1 MLLII
6 LYILLLSILLVILL
20 LIFIELFSDFALN
33 KVPYVP
39 TNYKI
44 INNLLRQ
51 FKFKTTPKVIYDLGA
66 GDGRFLI
73 KIGKIFPQ
81 AKLIGYELSP
91 WPYLLAKIK
100 LLFLN
105 NRAKII
111 FKDFFT
117 INLSDADI
125 IFCYLGHEQMIKLEK
140 KFDNELKTKTV
151 IVCNTFPLPNW
162 QPVKVIAGKSLK
174 NNWNKLFIYEK

>member
-6 LYILLLSILLVILL
+6 LYILLLSFLLVILL
-20 LIFIELFSDFALN
+20 LIFIELFSDFVLN

-44 INNLLRQ
+44 IRNLLQ
-51 FKFKTTPKVIYDLGA
+51 QYKFESTPKVIYDLGT

-81 AKLIGYELSP
+81 AKLVGYELSP

-100 LLFLN
+100 IFFLN
-105 NRAKII
+105 NKAKII
-111 FKDFFT
+111 FKDLFKQ
-117 INLSDADI
+117 NLSDADI
-125 IFCYLGHEQMIKLEK
+125 IFCYLGHQQMMKLEK
-140 KFDNELKTKTV
+140 KFSSELKKKTV
-151 IVCNTFPLPNW
+151 IICNTFPLPNW

-174 NNWNKLFIYEK
+174 SNWNKLFIYEK